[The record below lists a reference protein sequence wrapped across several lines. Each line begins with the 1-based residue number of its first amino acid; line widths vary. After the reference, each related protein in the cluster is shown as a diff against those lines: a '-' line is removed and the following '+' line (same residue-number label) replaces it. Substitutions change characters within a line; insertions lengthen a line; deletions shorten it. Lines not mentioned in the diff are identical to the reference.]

1 MVSIAEEKRR
11 MKGSSILFYGIL
23 TWLGYDC
30 FFNIRE
36 SITVPNFFLAIVASV
51 SAAYALY
58 SKLRIEILT
67 LLGKSGETE

>member
-23 TWLGYDC
+23 IWLGYDC
-30 FFNIRE
+30 IFNMRE

-51 SAAYALY
+51 SAAYTLY

-67 LLGKSGETE
+67 LLGKSGKAE